1 MGTIVPRGDAYRAV
15 VRLKGHPTQT
25 KTFEKRAHAKTWI
38 AETEVALRKR
48 EIASRGISVGS
59 LFTRYLK
66 EVAPLK
72 KIADDT
78 KRAFEHIEKT
88 TGDLYLVDLN
98 HDSIV
103 SWKNKYHPNAG
114 GPSMTRYLTRI
125 GTVLATAEALW
136 DVTIPW
142 KEWRRLKFNL
152 KNFGVT
158 SRGKSRMRRL
168 QPGELDLIKSNISS
182 TLPVSDMI
190 DLALDTCLRSG
201 EMTRLRWADID
212 RDKRTILVRERKHPT
227 MKQTNDQVIPLL
239 GDALAI
245 IDRQPDTNDLIFP
258 FDSDSVEAAW
268 RRARNAAGVEDLKFH
283 DLRHE
288 GISRLFEKGYQIQEV
303 AIVSGHKSWNSLKIY
318 TNLKPE
324 SLHRDELIHVQV

>member
-1 MGTIVPRGDAYRAV
+1 MGTIVTRGDVYRAV
-15 VRLKGHPTQT
+15 VRLKGHQTQT
-25 KTFEKRAHAKTWI
+25 KTFDKKAHAKTWI
-38 AETEVALRKR
+38 SETENALRKK
-48 EIASRGISVGS
+48 EIASRGVSVGG

-88 TGDLYLVDLN
+88 TADLYLSEINLET
-98 HDSIV
+98 IIA
-103 SWKNKYHPNAG
+103 WKAKHHPKAG
-114 GPSMTRYLTRI
+114 GASMTRYLTRI

-136 DVTIPW
+136 DVTVPW
-142 KEWRRLKFNL
+142 KEWRKLKFNL

-158 SRGKSRMRRL
+158 SRGKSRTRRL
-168 QPGELDLIKSNISS
+168 AVGELEAIKSHISS
-182 TLPVSDMI
+182 TLPVADMI

-201 EMTRLRWADID
+201 EMTRLRWDDID

-227 MKQTNDQVIPLL
+227 MKQSNDQTIPLL
-239 GDALAI
+239 GDALVI
-245 IDRQPDTNDLIFP
+245 IDRQPDTGDLIFP
-258 FDSDSVEAAW
+258 YDSDSVEAAW
-268 RRARNAAGVEDLKFH
+268 RRARNDAGIDDLKFH

-324 SLHRDELIHVQV
+324 SLHRD